1 MRASDF
7 VFGNVHN
14 LSHRFLGWRCWR
26 RIKVTFN
33 IGKQSLLLAY
43 GNGITR
49 GGINIALP
57 SPVLCRL
64 KPQVGNLTV
73 TDLAGNLLLPLKSG
87 LTISGQHSTRNY
99 RWRHSN
105 VSRVAL
111 PCSLQRGTG

>member
-1 MRASDF
+1 M
-7 VFGNVHN
+7 
-14 LSHRFLGWRCWR
+14 
-26 RIKVTFN
+26 TFN

-87 LTISGQHSTRNY
+87 LTISLRIFGGEPNRMVRERTES
-99 RWRHSN
+99 
-105 VSRVAL
+105 
-111 PCSLQRGTG
+111 